1 MRGNFSPTEAGRRRV
16 AWRAILALAGCFPLA
31 ACGPQVIGQPK
42 PPPEFGARKTKL
54 VGCPS
59 VEGLYAWPPVDG
71 EYAKG
76 MATNIRPWDGGRPVP
91 VSRARMQ
98 IKVEQT
104 GSRITMR
111 SLSIDPPGVKT
122 RAPVWTHVEY
132 DSAQFKCKADML
144 EFEEVEYDDTFNSG
158 NKHARRSFTLARLED
173 GSLAVGIKTTT
184 TDGGGYI
191 FSYDSARIGHISPQ
205 DKVFWS
211 WSKLRPLDPASTDDP
226 TSDPKAGG
234 RRGAKSQ

>member
-1 MRGNFSPTEAGRRRV
+1 MMRGNFSPTGAGRRHV
-16 AWRAILALAGCFPLA
+16 AWCTILALAGCFPLA

-76 MATNIRPWDGGRPVP
+76 MATNIQPWNGGRPVP

-111 SLSIDPPGVKT
+111 SLSIDPPRRENAGASLDSCRIRQCAVQMQGRHAGVRGGRVRRHFQLGQQT
-122 RAPVWTHVEY
+122 CA
-132 DSAQFKCKADML
+132 AQLHPGA
-144 EFEEVEYDDTFNSG
+144 
-158 NKHARRSFTLARLED
+158 
-173 GSLAVGIKTTT
+173 
-184 TDGGGYI
+184 
-191 FSYDSARIGHISPQ
+191 
-205 DKVFWS
+205 
-211 WSKLRPLDPASTDDP
+211 
-226 TSDPKAGG
+226 AGG
-234 RRGAKSQ
+234 RLTSGWHQDHHDRWRRLYFLL